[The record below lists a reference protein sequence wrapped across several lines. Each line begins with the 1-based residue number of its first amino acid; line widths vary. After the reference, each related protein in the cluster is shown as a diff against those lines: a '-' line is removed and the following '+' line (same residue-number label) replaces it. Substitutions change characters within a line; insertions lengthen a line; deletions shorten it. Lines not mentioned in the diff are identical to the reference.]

1 MALFTPLSC
10 RASKA
15 VEGAGRA
22 PLADALM
29 VGRYTGNT
37 VAVPVPR
44 EADARP
50 ASGEST
56 SLAFVISPR
65 VCFCT
70 GSSPGPLLMMTVLLL
85 PTMLTPV
92 LLFPRMS
99 LTTRVCWWTEAI
111 SDRPNRWRHGDGSQ
125 KRFQPT

>member
-15 VEGAGRA
+15 GEGAGRA
-22 PLADALM
+22 PLGAALIT
-29 VGRYTGNT
+29 GRYTGNT
-37 VAVPVPR
+37 EAAPAPR

-56 SLAFVISPR
+56 NLAFVISPR

-85 PTMLTPV
+85 PTTLTPV

-99 LTTRVCWWTEAI
+99 LTTRVC
-111 SDRPNRWRHGDGSQ
+111 
-125 KRFQPT
+125 